1 MTVCTRMCVCVCVS
15 AGETEKRKEE
25 EMGVGGWVGGGS
37 DNILYI
43 YTTVSQSDR
52 LTQTGKQTISYWN
65 QALLLDTLF
74 CVAILFF

>member
-1 MTVCTRMCVCVCVS
+1 MTVCTRMCVCICVS

-25 EMGVGGWVGGGS
+25 EMGVGGWGS

-52 LTQTGKQTISYWN
+52 LTQIDRQADN
-65 QALLLDTLF
+65 QLLESGF
-74 CVAILFF
+74 AA